1 MWEYNYTQDNNE
13 LCHYGV
19 LGMKWGKR
27 KFQER
32 GGSYTKKGLKVFEN
46 KMNKYESANQKV
58 KSLKKSGNKDEYR
71 LAKGER
77 RSAKNDLNK
86 SYKQLKADYRADKGK
101 RLYQNG
107 KTITENAAAHG
118 YAEAAVL
125 IGSRIAQRMIARH
138 VGNYKVANLAS
149 NAIAIGGTAVNA
161 ILAAKTYTQN
171 KNLRAYYSHDRTIK

>member
-1 MWEYNYTQDNNE
+1 MWEYNYIQDNNE
-13 LCHYGV
+13 LCHYGI
-19 LGMKWGKR
+19 LGMRWGVR
-27 KFQER
+27 RFQER

-46 KMNKYESANQKV
+46 KMNKYKSANQKV
-58 KSLKKSGNKDEYR
+58 KSLKKSGNKDEYH

-118 YAEAAVL
+118 YAQAAVL
-125 IGSRIAQRMIARH
+125 IGSKVAQIMIDRYI
-138 VGNYKVANLAS
+138 GNHKVANLAS

-171 KNLRAYYSHDRTIK
+171 KNLRAYYSHNRTIK

>member
-19 LGMKWGKR
+19 LGMKWGVR
-27 KFQER
+27 RFQER
-32 GGSYTKKGLKVFEN
+32 GGSYTKKGLKVFEK

-58 KSLKKSGNKDEYR
+58 KSLKKSGNKDEYH

-101 RLYQNG
+101 QLYQKG
-107 KTITENAAAHG
+107 KTITENAAALG
-118 YAEAAVL
+118 YAQAAVL
-125 IGSRIAQRMIARH
+125 IGSRVAQRMIARH
-138 VGNYKVANLAS
+138 TGNYKVANLAS
-149 NAIAIGGTAVNA
+149 NAVAIGGTAVNA
-161 ILAAKTYTQN
+161 ILAAKTITQN
-171 KNLRAYYSHDRTIK
+171 KNLRAYYSHGRTIK